1 MSYYRTVTVYHLPER
16 RKEGIEKL
24 QLLSQM
30 LNKYGTPTEIL
41 TNFAGDSFRIHVA
54 SRFETLAQFEA
65 LNAWAAT
72 DATYQAWLQ
81 SVQDLFDWNRTETNL
96 YAVLG

>member
-1 MSYYRTVTVYHLPER
+1 MGYYRTVTVYHLPER
-16 RKEGIEKL
+16 RTEGIEKL
-24 QLLSQM
+24 KLLSQL
-30 LNKYGTPTEIL
+30 LNQYGATTEIL
-41 TNFAGDSFRIHVA
+41 TNFAGDSFRIHVV

-65 LNAWAAT
+65 LNIWAAT

-96 YAVLG
+96 FKVIV